1 MNCIS
6 WNCRGL
12 GRPRAVLELT
22 EMVKKYSPSII
33 FLMETRSKD
42 STLKNLRSKLNLE
55 NVHIVPRH
63 NTGGGLALYWK
74 NGTDL
79 HIIDSSPSHI
89 DAVVNPGVDDAWWFT
104 GFYGNPVT
112 VNREHSWILLKHLC
126 LKMDLPWL
134 CLGDFNEIVKAEEKI
149 GGAPHRERQMTDFR
163 AALDFCGL
171 CDLGYV
177 GSPYTWC
184 NNQFDGVVTWI
195 RLDRGVATTAW
206 TQLFP
211 SFRVHHI
218 AGSLSDHCPL
228 WVCLDDENVRFYK
241 KGRPFCFEAVWMT
254 DDRCD
259 GVIKNAWVGNTLV
272 NPMERLVGKVD
283 VCRSSLQT

>member
-33 FLMETRSKD
+33 FLMETRSKICR
-42 STLKNLRSKLNLE
+42 LKNLRSKLKVE

-79 HIIDSSPSHI
+79 HILDSSPSHI
-89 DAVVNPGVDDAWWFT
+89 DAVVNPGGDDAWRFT

-112 VNREHSWILLKHLC
+112 TNRELSWILLKHLC

-149 GGAPHRERQMTDFR
+149 GGAPRRERQMTDFR
-163 AALDFCGL
+163 AALDFCGF
-171 CDLGYV
+171 CDLGFV
-177 GSPYTWC
+177 GSPFTWC

-195 RLDRGVATTAW
+195 RLDRGVANTAW
-206 TQLFP
+206 T
-211 SFRVHHI
+211 
-218 AGSLSDHCPL
+218 
-228 WVCLDDENVRFYK
+228 
-241 KGRPFCFEAVWMT
+241 
-254 DDRCD
+254 
-259 GVIKNAWVGNTLV
+259 
-272 NPMERLVGKVD
+272 
-283 VCRSSLQT
+283 